1 MENNIIYA
9 DQVNIQSSLP
19 VNNGSATTDEILL
32 IAKQIWKKVIAAD
45 LKGEKSEIKQSQE
58 KIQEKEDKLL
68 EILQIEYKDFSQS
81 FPLVLRWMV
90 QMRQFKVSIFEKY
103 LKKFSAAK
111 VANREEFLDLQAEYL
126 VMMYRYTNSHIEEHK
141 VQEYRKNIIQS
152 LIDEDKMFKEIQ
164 KEVEEQMKIEDDA
177 INEERKKKI
186 YTQLM
191 NLKIANEKK

>member
-1 MENNIIYA
+1 MENVIYA
-9 DQVNIQSSLP
+9 DQVNVQSSLP
-19 VNNGSATTDEILL
+19 ANNGLASIEEILL
-32 IAKQIWKKVIAAD
+32 ISKQIWKKVIAAD
-45 LKGEKSEIKQSQE
+45 LKSEINQSHE
-58 KIQEKEDKLL
+58 KNQEKEDKLL
-68 EILQIEYKDFSQS
+68 ELLQIEYKDFSQS

-111 VANREEFLDLQAEYL
+111 VSNREEFLDLQAEYL
-126 VMMYRYTNSHIEEHK
+126 VMMYRYKNSHIEEHK

-164 KEVEEQMKIEDDA
+164 KEVEAQMKLEDNA

-191 NLKIANEKK
+191 NLKIANENN

>member
-1 MENNIIYA
+1 MENVIYA
-9 DQVNIQSSLP
+9 DQVNVQSSLP
-19 VNNGSATTDEILL
+19 ANNGLASIEEILL
-32 IAKQIWKKVIAAD
+32 ISKQIWKKVIAAD
-45 LKGEKSEIKQSQE
+45 LKSEINQSHE
-58 KIQEKEDKLL
+58 KNQEKEDKLL

-111 VANREEFLDLQAEYL
+111 VSNREEFLDLQAEYL
-126 VMMYRYTNSHIEEHK
+126 VMMYRYKNSHIEEHK

-164 KEVEEQMKIEDDA
+164 KEVEAQMKLEDNA

-191 NLKIANEKK
+191 NLKIANENN